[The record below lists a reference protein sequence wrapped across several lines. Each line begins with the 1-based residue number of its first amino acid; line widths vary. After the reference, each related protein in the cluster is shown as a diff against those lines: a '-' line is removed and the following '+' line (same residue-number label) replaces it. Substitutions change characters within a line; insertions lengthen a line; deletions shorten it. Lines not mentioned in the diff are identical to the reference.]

1 MSYEE
6 AENLM
11 DNIERKWKAKQK
23 REFIG
28 RMERKLNHK
37 EKIYNN

>member
-6 AENLM
+6 EENIM
-11 DNIERKWKAKQK
+11 ENFERKWKAKQK
-23 REFIG
+23 RDFIN

-37 EKIYNN
+37 EKLNRV